1 MTPISRAGT
10 FRTMPTIHWA
20 FDGRHGLL
28 VRLRS
33 DIPSHDDLMI
43 RSALIRSTAR
53 CERLGALDR
62 AINRELWPLGYVAQV
77 DPAVGRGAP
86 VVVDIAPG

>member
-1 MTPISRAGT
+1 MSSILRAGI

-20 FDGRHGLL
+20 FDGRHGLV

-33 DIPSHDDLMI
+33 DVPSHDDLMI
-43 RSALIRSTAR
+43 RSALIRSAAR
-53 CERLGALDR
+53 CERVSALDR
-62 AINRELWPLGYVAQV
+62 AINRELWSLGYVAQI
-77 DPAVGRGAP
+77 DPAVRQGAP